1 MQTNQD
7 PNQKTS
13 DHKSESAAKTNA
25 LNEQEP
31 TITGADPA
39 EEWAESQNPINV
51 GQNSYNDY
59 LGDENRDSSQD
70 SSIDLQND
78 NRYRDDLAKE
88 KADKEPAI
96 ELGLISPDDDKDDFK
111 PNTKTGE

>member
-7 PNQKTS
+7 PNQNPS
-13 DHKSESAAKTNA
+13 VHKSESEAKTNA
-25 LNEQEP
+25 LHEHEP
-31 TITGADPA
+31 TINGADPA
-39 EEWAESQNPINV
+39 EEWVESHNPINV

-59 LGDENRDSSQD
+59 LGDENRDSSHD
-70 SSIDLQND
+70 LSIDLSND

-96 ELGLISPDDDKDDFK
+96 ELGLVNPTTTISNPKEQV
-111 PNTKTGE
+111 NKTG

>member
-7 PNQKTS
+7 HHQKS
-13 DHKSESAAKTNA
+13 SNHKDESAAKTNA

-31 TITGADPA
+31 IFNGADPA
-39 EEWAESQNPINV
+39 EEWTESQNPINV

-59 LGDENRDSSQD
+59 LGDENRDKSQD
-70 SSIDLQND
+70 LSIDLQNE

-96 ELGLISPDDDKDDFK
+96 ELGLISPDDDPDDFK
-111 PNTKTGE
+111 PDTKAGA